1 MTHTLHRRGDERSLS
16 EDYVLL
22 VMPARG
28 YNLEGS
34 SEKMKKVFE
43 IISHYKTVNF
53 GNARVGNSHRT
64 TIDKLM
70 TAENQR
76 IAHAVFSDRENL
88 LACLKELKEKD
99 LGISVVVSGL
109 YDHVVQCC
117 HSIGLKPHTVN
128 NSLETLGAVEKLPQQ
143 EVLEIITMCGHAMV
157 SPDLVK
163 HLLEEVQEGKRSL
176 EEAAVELS
184 RLCDCGVFNP
194 ARAAKIMKKMLN
206 GKK

>member
-1 MTHTLHRRGDERSLS
+1 MTHTLHRRGDEISLS

-76 IAHAVFSDRENL
+76 IAHAVFTDRENL
-88 LACLKELKEKD
+88 LGCLKELKEKD
-99 LGISVVVSGL
+99 LGISVGVSGL

-117 HSIGLKPHTVN
+117 HSTGLKPHTVN
-128 NSLETLGAVEKLPQQ
+128 NSLETLGAVEKLPKQ

-157 SPDLVK
+157 SPDLVE
-163 HLLEEVQEGKRSL
+163 HLLGEVREGKRSL
-176 EEAAVELS
+176 DNAAVELS

-194 ARAAKIMKKMLN
+194 YRAAKIMKKMLN
-206 GKK
+206 SK